1 MIYPLFLVERGLE
14 PKDDQT
20 EDTHTKASETT
31 TSDEDYTRKL
41 LISLRPIHRSTVDYI
56 KIPFAY
62 IDIYLSFYLQH
73 TRTLS

>member
-1 MIYPLFLVERGLE
+1 MIYPLFLVEHGLE
-14 PKDDQT
+14 PKDDLT

-41 LISLRPIHRSTVDYI
+41 LINGQSTVDYI